1 MGDKLRKLGISYLL
15 PARPNPTG
23 QRRRVGLRQQL
34 LDTQQL
40 LCLHAAAKHP
50 SRLLRSNP
58 DLTLAPYATIG
69 DARKAVAAFLRR
81 L

>member
-1 MGDKLRKLGISYLL
+1 MKINLSHLLCPEALGKKI
-15 PARPNPTG
+15 
-23 QRRRVGLRQQL
+23 
-34 LDTQQL
+34 